1 MTDPRHPTGPG
12 NPQPGFQP
20 PQRAPGLHPPHQV
33 NPGGLH
39 PAHQVTPGLH
49 PNHQPT
55 PGSHPHQPPQRVPP
69 MAAPASAPRPAPT
82 PDEPIALVE
91 ELLEDDLAAAPTIK
105 KIKAFGEDG
114 GKKHH
119 DWKRKSAANGQGACR
134 VRSFHGKYSDQ
145 GLQYLDDAVN
155 EWLDANPDVEVKFVT
170 STVGVFEGKIR
181 EPALVLNLWY

>member
-1 MTDPRHPTGPG
+1 
-12 NPQPGFQP
+12 
-20 PQRAPGLHPPHQV
+20 
-33 NPGGLH
+33 
-39 PAHQVTPGLH
+39 
-49 PNHQPT
+49 
-55 PGSHPHQPPQRVPP
+55 
-69 MAAPASAPRPAPT
+69 MAAPSAAQRPPIAPAS
-82 PDEPIALVE
+82 DEPIALVE
-91 ELLEDDLAAAPTIK
+91 ELLEDDLATTSAPK

-114 GKKHH
+114 TKKHH
-119 DWKRKSAANGQGACR
+119 DWKRKAAATGQGACR